1 MILTTFTPSE
11 HTATE
16 LAAVTVEVKYGGRV
30 CDIGSDQVSELELS
44 RIDPIRITKGY
55 PGRESYSGVY
65 WSATTG
71 RHHWFESLYEKTA
84 LSILDRD
91 PDVADIA
98 TQPFKLRW
106 CSLGMA
112 HFPDFLVRRSDG
124 SRLIVDVRPRR
135 RIKPRDAEL
144 FAITAAWA
152 ASLEMDYRLFAD
164 LTKVEDWNLRL
175 LSGYRHSRWVCPEP
189 VVEMLAACRGEAR
202 TLRDWSSYFD
212 GTGIPARGLLL
223 AAIWHGVLEVDL
235 GRRLEF
241 ESVAVCTGRGWG

>member
-1 MILTTFTPSE
+1 M
-11 HTATE
+11 
-16 LAAVTVEVKYGGRV
+16 
-30 CDIGSDQVSELELS
+30 
-44 RIDPIRITKGY
+44 
-55 PGRESYSGVY
+55 Y

-84 LSILDRD
+84 PSTLDRD

-106 CSLGMA
+106 RSLGMA

-124 SRLIVDVRPRR
+124 SRLTVGVRPRG
-135 RIKPRDAEL
+135 RIRPRDAEL

-175 LSGYRHSRWVCPEP
+175 LSGYRHSRWVCPDP

-212 GTGIPARGLLL
+212 VTGIPARGLLL
-223 AAIWHGVLEVDL
+223 AAIWHGALEVDL

-241 ESVAVCTGRGWG
+241 ESVAVCTGRG